1 MISDPTPPP
10 RRGTLRIYLGYAAGV
25 GKTYQMLDDGHD
37 LRREGTDLV
46 VGYLEPHG
54 RKDTIA
60 KAVGLE
66 IVPRRKLQYRGATFE
81 DMDTEAILR
90 RRPRVCLV
98 DEFAHTNVPGS
109 EKAKRWEDVE
119 VLLAAGIDVI
129 TTMNVQHLESLN
141 DQVREITNVR
151 VRETIPDWVVQQAN
165 EVVMVDLPPAA
176 LLNRL
181 RRGAVYAPEKAEKAL
196 ANFFTES
203 NLTVLREFALRQT
216 AHEVDARQAAEPAE
230 PPSPCAGQDGR
241 GAARIAPP
249 PQTDRILIYVTDHP
263 LSAML
268 IRRGKR
274 VADYLRADCFA
285 VAVRPELDPREIPAD
300 RREALDRH
308 LSFARNL
315 HIATRTLLGG
325 DVARTLVEFARQQRV
340 TQIFLAR
347 PQAGPRLPFFGRDLV
362 QQVVQ
367 LASDMQVTVVAERR
381 PQKAVGGRQ

>member
-1 MISDPTPPP
+1 MTTMDDRTP
-10 RRGTLRIYLGYAAGV
+10 RSGRGTLRIYLGYAAGV
-25 GKTYQMLDDGHD
+25 GKTYQMLDDGHN
-37 LRREGTDLV
+37 LRHEGVDVV

-60 KAVGLE
+60 KAAGLE
-66 IVPRRKLQYRGATFE
+66 VVARRQLEYRGATFE
-81 DMDTEAILR
+81 DMDTPAVLR

-98 DEFAHTNVPGS
+98 DEFAHTNVPGC
-109 EKAKRWEDVE
+109 ERAKRWEDVE
-119 VLLAAGIDVI
+119 VLLDGGIDVI

-141 DQVREITNVR
+141 DQIRQITRVR
-151 VRETIPDWVVQQAN
+151 VRETVPDWVVQQAN
-165 EVVMVDLPPAA
+165 EVVMVDLPPEA

-181 RRGAVYAPEKAEKAL
+181 KRGAVYPPEKAEKAL
-196 ANFFTES
+196 TNFFTES

-216 AHEVDARQAAEPAE
+216 AHEVDARQAVEERAEPS
-230 PPSPCAGQDGR
+230 SPCPGDDGP
-241 GAARIAPP
+241 AQIKPL

-285 VAVRPELDPREIPAD
+285 VAVRPEPDPREIPAD

-315 HIATRTLLGG
+315 HIETRTLLGG
-325 DVARTLVEFARQQRV
+325 DVARTLVEFARQRRV

-362 QQVVQ
+362 QRVVR

-381 PQKAVGGRQ
+381 PAKQ